1 MATSL
6 GEVQQEAPVK
16 SHIRLSYT
24 DQDGRV
30 FVDGDQGDRFLLT
43 VQQAVFACGAF
54 NRMADFQ
61 TQMSRLIERL
71 NRWGDSQQSKVK
83 EAYLT
88 VRGSG
93 LFYLVVSRDSHHD
106 GELEDALTEVDI
118 EVANDEE
125 FNLIKMEVLAIPD
138 SPKDCVE
145 SFLSPVPLG
154 KADA

>member
-1 MATSL
+1 
-6 GEVQQEAPVK
+6 
-16 SHIRLSYT
+16 
-24 DQDGRV
+24 
-30 FVDGDQGDRFLLT
+30 
-43 VQQAVFACGAF
+43 
-54 NRMADFQ
+54 MADFQ